1 MGKVGGFLIL
11 LLAAAA
17 GLFLLYRSSQ
27 SILTAPP
34 AAQGLVS
41 GPAAPIDWRLW
52 RELPKSTTRIR
63 IPAYLRQPGQC
74 FYVTAFDTHGNE
86 SAPSNVVCFPEDY
99 VPPQP

>member
-1 MGKVGGFLIL
+1 MGKVGGFLVL

-27 SILTAPP
+27 QILTAPP

-41 GPAAPIDWRLW
+41 GPAPAIEWRAW
-52 RELPKSTTRIR
+52 RTLPPNVNRIR

-74 FYVTAFDTHGNE
+74 FYVTAFDTSGNE
-86 SAPSNVVCFPEDY
+86 SAPSNVVCFPDDY